1 MYDYF
6 SYELHPSNFKTIQ
19 LKMLISKNV
28 LFIGNPNHTIFFF
41 FLQLHLQHGS
51 PWARVQ
57 MGAASVIYTT
67 AHSNGGSLTH

>member
-28 LFIGNPNHTIFFF
+28 LFIGNPKHTIFFSF
-41 FLQLHLQHGS
+41 CSCTYSMEVPGPGFKWELPL
-51 PWARVQ
+51 
-57 MGAASVIYTT
+57 
-67 AHSNGGSLTH
+67 